1 MFYLFVEFMPP
12 ASEKSSNEY
21 LKFLDIPD
29 LSINDQDIKISE
41 TRCSFLL
48 HRLDYGGRRSSEEEF
63 TINVY
68 RGCTHN
74 CSYCYA
80 PSLIR
85 DERKWG
91 SYVDVKINSPLVLE
105 RELREMTDKKVILVS
120 SASDPYQAI
129 ESRYKITRHCLQILQ
144 RHQFPVIILTRS
156 PLVLRDLDTL
166 KRFDWI
172 RVGMS
177 ISSLSGDLFE
187 PGVPKLEARLKTL
200 QKLSE
205 EGIKTWVS
213 LAPIAPQIMLTNF
226 EWLFRRLKQAK
237 VSAISLGMLRF
248 VGYEASRIMFE
259 ERTGVDS
266 EKVLEGGVR
275 IIAGL
280 RELAQSNGLDTS
292 CSSLSYYKKNFDDD
306 AARKSSTIDNFIEQ
320 HARQRA

>member
-1 MFYLFVEFMPP
+1 MSF
-12 ASEKSSNEY
+12 ASEKSNSEY

-29 LSINDQDIKISE
+29 LSINDQEIKISE
-41 TRCSFLL
+41 TRCSSLL
-48 HRLDYGGRRSSEEEF
+48 NRLDYGGRRSSEEEF
-63 TINVY
+63 TINVFK
-68 RGCTHN
+68 GCTHN

-80 PSLIR
+80 PSLIH

-91 SYVDVKINSPLVLE
+91 TYVGVKINAPLVLE
-105 RELREMTDKKVILVS
+105 RELRGMTDKKMVLVS

-129 ESRYKITRHCLQILQ
+129 ESRYKLTRHCLQILQ

-156 PLVLRDLDTL
+156 PLVLRDLDIL
-166 KRFDWI
+166 KKFEWV
-172 RVGMS
+172 RVGVS
-177 ISSLSGDLFE
+177 ISSLSGDFFE

-200 QKLSE
+200 QKLNE
-205 EGIKTWVS
+205 EGIETWVS

-237 VSAISLGMLRF
+237 ISAISLGMLRF

-266 EKVLEGGVR
+266 NKVLEDGVR

-280 RELAQSNGLDTS
+280 RELAQSYGLDTS
-292 CSSLSYYKKNFDDD
+292 CSSINYEKKNFDDTV
-306 AARKSSTIDNFIEQ
+306 ARSSTIDNFVDQ
-320 HARQRA
+320 HVRQNGMMHIISRN

>member
-1 MFYLFVEFMPP
+1 MSF
-12 ASEKSSNEY
+12 ASEKSNSEY

-29 LSINDQDIKISE
+29 LSINDQEIKISE
-41 TRCSFLL
+41 TRCSSLL
-48 HRLDYGGRRSSEEEF
+48 NRLDYGGRRSSEEEF
-63 TINVY
+63 TINVFK
-68 RGCTHN
+68 GCTHN

-80 PSLIR
+80 PSLIH

-91 SYVDVKINSPLVLE
+91 TYVGVKINAPLVLE
-105 RELREMTDKKVILVS
+105 RELRGMTDKKMVLVS

-129 ESRYKITRHCLQILQ
+129 ESRYKLTRHCLQILQ

-156 PLVLRDLDTL
+156 PLVLRDLDIL
-166 KRFDWI
+166 KKFEWV
-172 RVGMS
+172 RVGVS
-177 ISSLSGDLFE
+177 ISSLSGDFFE

-200 QKLSE
+200 QKLNE
-205 EGIKTWVS
+205 EGIETWVS

-237 VSAISLGMLRF
+237 ISAISLGMLRF

-266 EKVLEGGVR
+266 NKVLEDGVR

-280 RELAQSNGLDTS
+280 RELAQSYGLDTS
-292 CSSLSYYKKNFDDD
+292 CSSINYEKKNFDDTV
-306 AARKSSTIDNFIEQ
+306 ARSSTIDNFVDQ
-320 HARQRA
+320 HVRQMA